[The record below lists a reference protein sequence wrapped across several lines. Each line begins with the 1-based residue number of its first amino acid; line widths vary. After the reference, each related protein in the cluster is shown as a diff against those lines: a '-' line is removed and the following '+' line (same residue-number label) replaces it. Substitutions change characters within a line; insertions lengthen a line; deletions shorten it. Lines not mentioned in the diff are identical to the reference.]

1 MSYVRSRTRRW
12 LEGSPYAGRVSL
24 GLELLAAGAIGIVV
38 GVVAAMAFRRSD
50 RDLHEAAP
58 TPPPELADAAAEV
71 LAVLRSATVVLRR
84 DGSVVR
90 ASAGAHAFGLVAGG
104 RIAPG
109 PARELVDAVN
119 ADGETRDAELEIP
132 RGRFGLGTRVVQLRV
147 APLGTSLVL
156 VLADDHTEARRV
168 EEVRRDFVVNT
179 SHELKTPIGA
189 MSLLAETV
197 EQAADD
203 PETVRRFAGRIQTEA
218 ARLSA
223 LVKEILEL
231 SRLQV
236 ADSLIDARVVPVD
249 DLVGEAVDRARTAAL
264 AKDIELQVGGSPDA
278 LVWGD
283 ADLLVTAL
291 RNLIDNAIAYS
302 EPGTQ
307 VGVGTAV
314 RDGAVEIAVVD
325 QGIGIAAQD
334 LPRLFE
340 RFYRVDPARSRD
352 TGGTGLG
359 LSIVKHVVADH
370 GGEVT
375 VWSELGKG
383 STFTIRLPLVVAEHE
398 DPAPAPAT
406 ATEHHEGVRR

>member
-1 MSYVRSRTRRW
+1 MI
-12 LEGSPYAGRVSL
+12 
-24 GLELLAAGAIGIVV
+24 GLELLAAGAVGVVV
-38 GVVAAMAFRRSD
+38 GVVAMLAFWFSE
-50 RDLHEAAP
+50 RDQHRMVP
-58 TPPPELADAAAEV
+58 PPPPELDDAATEV

-90 ASAGAHAFGLVAGG
+90 ASAGAHAFGLVAGD
-104 RIAPG
+104 RIAVG
-109 PARELVDAVN
+109 PAHELVEQVI
-119 ADGETRDAELEIP
+119 ADGETRDAELELP
-132 RGRFGLGTRVVQLRV
+132 RGRFGQGTRVVQLRV

-156 VLADDHTEARRV
+156 MLADDHTEARRV

-203 PETVRRFAGRIQTEA
+203 PETVRRFALRIQTEA

-223 LVKEILEL
+223 LVQEILEL
-231 SRLQV
+231 SRLQ
-236 ADSLIDARVVPVD
+236 AGDSMLDARVVPVRV
-249 DLVGEAVDRARTAAL
+249 LVSDAVDRARTGAA
-264 AKDIELQVGGSPDA
+264 AKEIEIQIGPDCGA
-278 LVWGD
+278 RVWGD
-283 ADLLVTAL
+283 PDLLVTAL

-307 VGVGTAV
+307 VGVGTTV

-325 QGIGIAAQD
+325 QGIGIAQQD

-375 VWSELGKG
+375 VWSEQGKG
-383 STFTIRLPLVVAEHE
+383 STFTIRLPLVVPVAEGE
-398 DPAPAPAT
+398 PAT
-406 ATEHHEGVRR
+406 TTADHEEGARR

>member
-1 MSYVRSRTRRW
+1 MI
-12 LEGSPYAGRVSL
+12 
-24 GLELLAAGAIGIVV
+24 GLELLAAGAVGVVV
-38 GVVAAMAFRRSD
+38 GVVAMLAFWFSD
-50 RDLHEAAP
+50 RDQHQVVP
-58 TPPPELADAAAEV
+58 PPPPELDDAATEV

-90 ASAGAHAFGLVAGG
+90 ASAGAHAFGLVTGD
-104 RIAPG
+104 RIAVG
-109 PARELVDAVN
+109 PAHELVEQVI
-119 ADGETRDAELEIP
+119 ADGETRDAELELP
-132 RGRFGLGTRVVQLRV
+132 RGRFGQGTRVVQLRV
-147 APLGTSLVL
+147 APLGTALVL

-203 PETVRRFAGRIQTEA
+203 PETVRRFALRIQTEA

-223 LVKEILEL
+223 LVQEILEL
-231 SRLQV
+231 SRLQ
-236 ADSLIDARVVPVD
+236 AGDSMLDARVVPVRV
-249 DLVGEAVDRARTAAL
+249 LVSDAVDRARTGAA
-264 AKDIELQVGGSPDA
+264 AKEIEIQVGQDCDA
-278 LVWGD
+278 RVWGD
-283 ADLLVTAL
+283 PDLLVTAL

-307 VGVGTAV
+307 VGVGTTV

-325 QGIGIAAQD
+325 QGIGIAQQD

-375 VWSELGKG
+375 VWSEQGKG
-383 STFTIRLPLVVAEHE
+383 STFTIRLPLVVPVAEGESAAPTADHE
-398 DPAPAPAT
+398 
-406 ATEHHEGVRR
+406 EGARR

>member
-1 MSYVRSRTRRW
+1 M
-12 LEGSPYAGRVSL
+12 SL
-24 GLELLAAGAIGIVV
+24 GLELLAAGVV
-38 GVVAAMAFRRSD
+38 GVVLGVVAMLAFWFSE
-50 RDLHEAAP
+50 RDQHEVVP
-58 TPPPELADAAAEV
+58 PPPPELDDAATEV
-71 LAVLRSATVVLRR
+71 LAVLRSASVVLRR

-90 ASAGAHAFGLVAGG
+90 ASAGAHAFGLVVGD
-104 RIAPG
+104 RLAPG
-109 PARELVDAVN
+109 PAHELVEQVLT
-119 ADGETRDAELEIP
+119 DGETRDAELELP
-132 RGRFGLGTRVVQLRV
+132 RGRFGQGTRVVQLRV
-147 APLGTSLVL
+147 APLGSSLVL
-156 VLADDHTEARRV
+156 LLADDHTEARRV

-203 PETVRRFAGRIQTEA
+203 PETVRRFAVRIQTEA
-218 ARLSA
+218 ARLTA
-223 LVKEILEL
+223 LVQEILEL
-231 SRLQV
+231 SRLQ
-236 ADSLIDARVVPVD
+236 AGDSMLDARVLPVRVIVSD
-249 DLVGEAVDRARTAAL
+249 AVDRARTRAV
-264 AKDIELQVGGSPDA
+264 AKDIEIEVGEDCDVR
-278 LVWGD
+278 VWGD

-291 RNLIDNAIAYS
+291 RNLIDNAVAYS

-307 VGVGTAV
+307 VGVGTTV

-325 QGIGIAAQD
+325 QGIGIDSQD

-375 VWSELGKG
+375 VWSQPGKG
-383 STFTIRLPLVVAEHE
+383 STFTIRLPLVVPVAEDE
-398 DPAPAPAT
+398 PAAPAADR
-406 ATEHHEGVRR
+406 EEGARR

>member
-1 MSYVRSRTRRW
+1 M
-12 LEGSPYAGRVSL
+12 
-24 GLELLAAGAIGIVV
+24 LA
-38 GVVAAMAFRRSD
+38 FWFSD
-50 RDLHEAAP
+50 RDQHEVVP
-58 TPPPELADAAAEV
+58 PPPPELDDAATEV
-71 LAVLRSATVVLRR
+71 LTVLRSASVVLRR

-90 ASAGAHAFGLVAGG
+90 ASAGAHAFGLVAGD
-104 RIAPG
+104 RIAAG
-109 PARELVDAVN
+109 PAHELVEQVI
-119 ADGETRDAELEIP
+119 ADGETRDAELELP
-132 RGRFGLGTRVVQLRV
+132 RGRFGQGTRVVQLRV

-156 VLADDHTEARRV
+156 LLADDHTEARRV

-203 PETVRRFAGRIQTEA
+203 PETVRRFAVRIQTEA

-223 LVKEILEL
+223 LVQEILEL
-231 SRLQV
+231 SRLQ
-236 ADSLIDARVVPVD
+236 AGDSMLDARVIPVRVLISD
-249 DLVGEAVDRARTAAL
+249 AVDRARTGAV
-264 AKDIELQVGGSPDA
+264 AKEIDIQVGEESDA
-278 LVWGD
+278 RVWGD

-307 VGVGTAV
+307 VGVGTTV

-325 QGIGIAAQD
+325 QGIGIAQQD

-375 VWSELGKG
+375 VWSEQGKG
-383 STFTIRLPLVVAEHE
+383 STFTIRLPLVVPVAEDEPAAPNADHE
-398 DPAPAPAT
+398 
-406 ATEHHEGVRR
+406 EGVRR

>member
-1 MSYVRSRTRRW
+1 M
-12 LEGSPYAGRVSL
+12 SL
-24 GLELLAAGAIGIVV
+24 GLELLAAGVVGVVV
-38 GVVAAMAFRRSD
+38 GVVAMLAFWFSE
-50 RDLHEAAP
+50 RDQHEVAP
-58 TPPPELADAAAEV
+58 PPPPELDDAATEV

-84 DGSVVR
+84 DASVVR
-90 ASAGAHAFGLVAGG
+90 ASAGAHAFGLVSGD
-104 RIAPG
+104 RIAAG
-109 PARELVDAVN
+109 PAHELVEQVI
-119 ADGETRDAELEIP
+119 ADGETRDAELELP
-132 RGRFGLGTRVVQLRV
+132 RGRFGQGTRVVQLRV

-156 VLADDHTEARRV
+156 LLADDHTEAKRV

-203 PETVRRFAGRIQTEA
+203 PETVRRFAVRIQTEA

-223 LVKEILEL
+223 LVQEILEL
-231 SRLQV
+231 SRLQ
-236 ADSLIDARVVPVD
+236 AGDSMLDARVLPARVIVSD
-249 DLVGEAVDRARTAAL
+249 AVDRARTGAV
-264 AKDIELQVGGSPDA
+264 AKEIDVQVGEDTEA
-278 LVWGD
+278 RVWGD
-283 ADLLVTAL
+283 PDLLITAL

-302 EPGTQ
+302 DPGTQ
-307 VGVGTAV
+307 VGVGTTV

-325 QGIGIAAQD
+325 QGIGIAPQD

-375 VWSELGKG
+375 VWSQPGKG
-383 STFTIRLPLVVAEHE
+383 STFTIRLPLVVPVAEGE
-398 DPAPAPAT
+398 PAAPAAD
-406 ATEHHEGVRR
+406 HEEGARR